1 MRPPPS
7 AAAGPTP
14 AHGPP
19 SPPAVAPVAGAPA
32 RAHALLGL
40 ALALALAGCGES
52 PPQDAA
58 DGAPAPSAAA
68 GRELAGPEALPA
80 DEDGLLDLADGAEAP
95 AAPPPPPA
103 ADAPMRAFV
112 PLREPV
118 PPAARRAA
126 LREAREAALAGRW
139 RGEDGA
145 LDIALAV
152 LAGRPE
158 DEEAR
163 LLRDEALAALDAA
176 ALDALLDDRPDPARE
191 QRALRLAL
199 DPADPRIATLDE
211 ALVAADDIARR
222 LRRAERRAAAGA
234 LVAPAGRNAA
244 AGYRAVLARQ
254 PGHRVAAAGLAAIE
268 ARLLDAALEAARED
282 EFATAERRLAEAATV
297 REGSPAVQDAAA
309 RVVAIREA
317 RAGELLAA
325 GLEAAG
331 RADIA
336 AAEATLDAL
345 ARVASRGEDVE
356 RLRDR
361 IDVARFYG
369 RFRPGEVFRDRL
381 PGGADGPAMVAVPHG
396 RFRMGSSRGE
406 PGHQPEESPAH
417 AIAFERGFGLALAEV
432 SVGEYRRFV
441 EATGHVGAAARARGS
456 STWDERGGSLAFQR
470 AVDWRHDHAG
480 APADDAM
487 PVLHVAWDDAAAYAA
502 WLAEA
507 TGQRYR
513 LPTEA
518 EFEYALRA
526 GSTAPWPW
534 GDAPA
539 PPAGTGNLTGEG
551 DVSPA
556 GRRWQRAFDGYADGH
571 WGPAPVAQGAANAW
585 GLRDLVGNVAEWV
598 EDCWHDSYRRAPGDG
613 SAWVNPGCRQRVV
626 RGASWASGP
635 EQARAAFRQPAAA
648 TTTNPRVGFRVA
660 RDL

>member
-1 MRPPPS
+1 
-7 AAAGPTP
+7 
-14 AHGPP
+14 
-19 SPPAVAPVAGAPA
+19 
-32 RAHALLGL
+32 
-40 ALALALAGCGES
+40 
-52 PPQDAA
+52 
-58 DGAPAPSAAA
+58 
-68 GRELAGPEALPA
+68 
-80 DEDGLLDLADGAEAP
+80 
-95 AAPPPPPA
+95 
-103 ADAPMRAFV
+103 MRAFV

-118 PPAARRAA
+118 PPAGRRAA

-139 RGEDGA
+139 RGADGA

-152 LAGRPE
+152 LAARPE

-163 LLRDEALAALDAA
+163 LLRDEALEALDAA
-176 ALDALLDDRPDPARE
+176 ALDALLDDRLEPARE

-199 DPADPRIATLDE
+199 DPADPRIAMLDE
-211 ALVAADDIARR
+211 ALAAADDIARR
-222 LRRAERRAAAGA
+222 LRRAERRVAAGA

-254 PGHRVAAAGLAAIE
+254 PAHRAAAAGLAAVE
-268 ARLLDAALEAARED
+268 ARLLDDALEAARQD
-282 EFATAERRLAEAATV
+282 DLRLADRRLAEAATV

-309 RVVAIREA
+309 RVAAIREA

-325 GLEAAG
+325 GLEAAA

-336 AAEATLDAL
+336 GAEATLEVL
-345 ARVASRGEDVE
+345 ARITHRGEDVE

-361 IDVARFYG
+361 IAVARLYG

-381 PGGADGPAMVAVPHG
+381 PGGVDGPAMVAVPHG
-396 RFRMGSSRGE
+396 RFRMGSARGE
-406 PGHQPEESPAH
+406 PGHQSEEAPAH
-417 AIAFERGFGLALAEV
+417 AIAFERGFGLGQAEV
-432 SVGEYRRFV
+432 TVGEYRRFI

-507 TGQRYR
+507 TGEAYR

-526 GSTAPWPW
+526 GGDTPWPW
-534 GDAPA
+534 GDAPR
-539 PPAGTGNLTGEG
+539 PPPGTGNLTGDG
-551 DVSPA
+551 DVSPT
-556 GRRWQRAFDGYADGH
+556 GRRWQNAFEGYADGH
-571 WGPAPVAQGAANAW
+571 WGPAPAGDGAANAW
-585 GLRDLVGNVAEWV
+585 GLRDLVGNVSEWV

-635 EQARAAFRQPAAA
+635 EQARSAFRQPAAA